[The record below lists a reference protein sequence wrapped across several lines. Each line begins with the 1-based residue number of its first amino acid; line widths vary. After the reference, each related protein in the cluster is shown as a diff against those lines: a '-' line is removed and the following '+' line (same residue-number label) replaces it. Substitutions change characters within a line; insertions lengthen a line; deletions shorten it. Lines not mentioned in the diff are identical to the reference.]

1 MEHETNKLIR
11 EKVMAVEGQPASWQK
26 ERVWRMIHTER
37 VPESRR
43 AVYYYA
49 AASIVII
56 LSVIIYAVQLE
67 NQKQLASKIASLE
80 SVINDKYKLEEQ
92 DQAGSG
98 SFKTEVETICPENI
112 QPDKTAQ
119 KIRSKQSLKIAS
131 ALPEIIQEGK
141 EAQPEI
147 AEVAVNDDHAPELPV
162 EIAPESMQ
170 VQAILGFIPKPKEE
184 PVTSRAKKSKFR
196 IFKNHD
202 EEYNRLF
209 QEESRLLTARIN

>member
-1 MEHETNKLIR
+1 MT
-11 EKVMAVEGQPASWQK
+11 VEGQPASWQK
-26 ERVWRMIHTER
+26 ERVWQMIHKEKA
-37 VPESRR
+37 PESRR
-43 AVYYYA
+43 TVYYYA

-56 LSVIIYAVQLE
+56 LSLIIYAVQLE

-92 DQAGSG
+92 DQARSG

-112 QPDKTAQ
+112 QPHSTIQ
-119 KIRSKQSLKIAS
+119 KISSKQGQKVVS
-131 ALPEIIQEGK
+131 ALPEIIQESK
-141 EAQPEI
+141 EVQPEI
-147 AEVAVNDDHAPELPV
+147 AEVTVNDDQAPELPV
-162 EIAPESMQ
+162 EIASESMQ

-184 PVTSRAKKSKFR
+184 PVTTKVKKSRFR